1 MGIRNCDQDKS
12 NLLLVNPL
20 RRLST
25 LCYYFTAMPVFYSLD
40 RYRLLQYVF
49 FFLLGDR
56 RAKGLFSDI
65 CPLATVNAKGS
76 PCVPSE
82 EESCD
87 KKVRPVAEN
96 SAYAFLS
103 IFINPIILVCVLSD
117 M

>member
-1 MGIRNCDQDKS
+1 M
-12 NLLLVNPL
+12 
-20 RRLST
+20 
-25 LCYYFTAMPVFYSLD
+25 
-40 RYRLLQYVF
+40 F

-65 CPLATVNAKGS
+65 CPLATINAKGS
-76 PCVPSE
+76 PVSPVRRKAVT
-82 EESCD
+82 
-87 KKVRPVAEN
+87 KKVRPAAEN